1 MDITMEYD
9 KTDKRFFLSIM
20 GLAAL
25 TGVVTYFL
33 FSAASPHVG
42 VQNSIYRLE
51 LPPES
56 EAGAATETAAE
67 PEAIDESQFTN
78 KVPISIEVGAS
89 VQGNPDYGP
98 DPATAT
104 SDALVTWVNE
114 DTAPHSATS
123 GTGPADPESGKLFDS
138 GLLTANAKFSIP
150 AEKLGQGEH
159 SYYCTV
165 HPYMVGKIT
174 VS

>member
-1 MDITMEYD
+1 MEYD
-9 KTDKRFFLSIM
+9 KTDKRFFSAIM
-20 GLAAL
+20 VLAAI
-25 TGVVTYFL
+25 TGVVSYFI

-56 EAGAATETAAE
+56 EADAAANTPADTA
-67 PEAIDESQFTN
+67 PIDESQFAN
-78 KVPISIEVGAS
+78 KVAISIPVGAS

-104 SDALVTWVNE
+104 SDALVTWTNG

-123 GTGPADPESGKLFDS
+123 GTGPSDPESGKLFDS
-138 GLLTANAKFSIP
+138 GLLTANNKFSIP
-150 AEKLGQGEH
+150 AEELGQGEV
-159 SYYCTV
+159 SYYCSV

-174 VS
+174 IS

>member
-1 MDITMEYD
+1 MEYD

-25 TGVVTYFL
+25 TGVVAYFL
-33 FSAASPHVG
+33 FSSYSPHVG

-56 EAGAATETAAE
+56 EADAATQPGEAE
-67 PEAIDESQFTN
+67 PIDESQFPN
-78 KVPISIEVGAS
+78 KVPISIPVGAS

-104 SDALVTWVNE
+104 SDALVT
-114 DTAPHSATS
+114 
-123 GTGPADPESGKLFDS
+123 
-138 GLLTANAKFSIP
+138 
-150 AEKLGQGEH
+150 
-159 SYYCTV
+159 
-165 HPYMVGKIT
+165 
-174 VS
+174 

>member
-1 MDITMEYD
+1 MEYD
-9 KTDKRFFLSIM
+9 KTDKRFFISIL

-25 TGVVTYFL
+25 TGVVTYFI
-33 FSAASPHVG
+33 FSAVSPHVG

-56 EAGAATETAAE
+56 EAGAATDTPADTEVV
-67 PEAIDESQFTN
+67 DESQFTN
-78 KVPISIEVGAS
+78 KVPINIQAGAS
-89 VQGNPDYGP
+89 TQGNPDYGP

-114 DTAPHSATS
+114 DTAPHTATS

-138 GLLTANAKFSIP
+138 GILTPNNKFSIP
-150 AEKLGQGEH
+150 AEKLGKGEH
-159 SYYCTV
+159 SYYCSV

-174 VS
+174 IS

>member
-56 EAGAATETAAE
+56 EAGAATETPADTE
-67 PEAIDESQFTN
+67 VVDESQFTN
-78 KVPISIEVGAS
+78 KVPINIEVGAS
-89 VQGNPDYGP
+89 TQGNPDYGP

-114 DTAPHSATS
+114 DAAPT
-123 GTGPADPESGKLFDS
+123 
-138 GLLTANAKFSIP
+138 LL
-150 AEKLGQGEH
+150 LVGQGRQ
-159 SYYCTV
+159 TRKA
-165 HPYMVGKIT
+165 GNFLT
-174 VS
+174 RVS

>member
-1 MDITMEYD
+1 MEYD
-9 KTDKRFFLSIM
+9 KTDKRFFLTLM
-20 GLAAL
+20 GLAAF
-25 TGVVTYFL
+25 TGIVAYFI

-42 VQNSIYRLE
+42 IQNSIYRLE

-78 KVPISIEVGAS
+78 KVPISIPVGAS
-89 VQGNPDYGP
+89 VQGNPDYLP
-98 DPATAT
+98 DTATAT

-150 AEKLGQGEH
+150 AEKLGQGEV

-165 HPYMVGKIT
+165 HPYMVAKIT

>member
-1 MDITMEYD
+1 MEYD
-9 KTDKRFFLSIM
+9 KTDKRFFLAIM
-20 GLAAL
+20 VLAGI
-25 TGVVTYFL
+25 TGVVAYFL

-42 VQNSIYRLE
+42 LQNSIYRLE

-56 EAGAATETAAE
+56 EAGAATETPSE
-67 PEAIDESQFTN
+67 TEAIDESQFAN
-78 KVPISIEVGAS
+78 KVSISIPVGAS

-98 DPATAT
+98 DAATAT

-138 GLLTANAKFSIP
+138 GLLISNNKFSLP
-150 AEKLGQGEH
+150 AEKLGQGEV

-165 HPYMVGKIT
+165 HPYMVGTIT

>member
-1 MDITMEYD
+1 MEYD

-25 TGVVTYFL
+25 TGVVAYFV
-33 FSAASPHVG
+33 FSAASPQIG

-56 EAGAATETAAE
+56 EAGAASQPGEAE
-67 PEAIDESQFTN
+67 PIDESQFAN
-78 KVPISIEVGAS
+78 KVPISIPVGAS
-89 VQGNPDYGP
+89 VQGNPDYVP
-98 DPATAT
+98 DAATAT

-123 GTGPADPESGKLFDS
+123 GTGPADPESGQLFDS
-138 GLLTANAKFSIP
+138 GLMTANGQFSIP
-150 AEKLGQGEH
+150 AEKLGTGEV

-165 HPYMVGKIT
+165 HPYMVGTIT
-174 VS
+174 IS

>member
-1 MDITMEYD
+1 MV
-9 KTDKRFFLSIM
+9 
-20 GLAAL
+20 LAGI
-25 TGVVTYFL
+25 TGVVAYFL

-42 VQNSIYRLE
+42 LQNSIYRLE

-56 EAGAATETAAE
+56 EAGAATETPAE
-67 PEAIDESQFTN
+67 TEAIDESQFAN
-78 KVPISIEVGAS
+78 KVSISIPVGAS

-98 DPATAT
+98 DAAAAT
-104 SDALVTWVNE
+104 SDALITWVNE

-138 GLLTANAKFSIP
+138 GLLISNNKFSIP
-150 AEKLGQGEH
+150 AEKLGQGEV

-165 HPYMVGKIT
+165 HPYMVGTIT

>member
-1 MDITMEYD
+1 MEYD
-9 KTDKRFFLSIM
+9 KTDKRFFLTLM
-20 GLAAL
+20 GLAAF
-25 TGVVTYFL
+25 TGVVAYFI
-33 FSAASPHVG
+33 FSAASPTVG

-67 PEAIDESQFTN
+67 PEPIDESQFAN
-78 KVPISIEVGAS
+78 KVPISIPVGAS
-89 VQGNPDYGP
+89 IQGNPDYLP
-98 DPATAT
+98 DTATAT

-150 AEKLGQGEH
+150 AEKLGQGEV

-165 HPYMVGKIT
+165 HPYMVAKIT